1 MSNKTEMIKEIFDI
15 ARFIG
20 SNKSESRLTTIQ
32 LRTIMYISE
41 NGLVKPTEI
50 AKYFSITP
58 ASVTSQIDNL
68 VKEGWLERV
77 YNKDDKRVIEVK
89 LTGRA
94 KKELPLEIE
103 KLNKQSSWVFETL
116 DKEEEKELLEILKK
130 LNKKARA

>member
-103 KLNKQSSWVFETL
+103 KLNKQCSWVFETL

>member
-1 MSNKTEMIKEIFDI
+1 MSTKTDLIKEIFDI

-20 SNKSESRLTTIQ
+20 SNQPESRLTMIQ

-68 VKEGWLERV
+68 VEEGWLERV

-94 KKELPLEIE
+94 KNELPLEIE
-103 KLNKQSSWVFETL
+103 KLNKHCSWVFETL
-116 DKEEEKELLEILKK
+116 DQEEEKKLLETLKK

>member
-20 SNKSESRLTTIQ
+20 SNKPGSRLTMIQ

-94 KKELPLEIE
+94 KNELSLEIE
-103 KLNKQSSWVFETL
+103 KLNKQCSWIFETL
-116 DKEEEKELLEILKK
+116 DKEEEKKLLEILKK